1 MSIRHDHTQHTEL
14 DRTQNRGKKDSAF
27 SKPCAHEA
35 FEKRQKAIS
44 AATLI
49 ITKLN
54 LSYGISRNNLD
65 HHYTKNSLDS
75 QAPRAIFFNTFVWVL
90 CIRKRNSHSGEIS
103 SGFRIITKTASLPGW
118 RSKKSTPLTI
128 SS

>member
-1 MSIRHDHTQHTEL
+1 MSRRYDYTQHTKL

-27 SKPCAHEA
+27 SKRCAHAA
-35 FEKRQKAIS
+35 FEKHQKAIS

-49 ITKLN
+49 INKLN
-54 LSYGISRNNLD
+54 LSHRISRNNLD
-65 HHYTKNSLDS
+65 HHYTRNSLNS
-75 QAPRAIFFNTFVWVL
+75 QAPREIFFNTFVRVL
-90 CIRKRNSHSGEIS
+90 CIRKQNSHSREIS